1 MAISNEVRRA
11 GPFIGNGTQKE
22 FPFAFV
28 VLQPS
33 DVAVYLFDGVS
44 GSKADSSTF
53 NVTLNDNQDNNPG
66 GLVTL
71 YSPIPVGR
79 NLSII
84 SEMPFTQPMVLTNRG
99 GFYPEIINT
108 SADRTTIMCQ
118 QLKEEVDRSL
128 KVPVASEETPEEL
141 GERLLSA
148 QDDARKYADQA
159 QASADSAASSVIEVK
174 KYADATLTISPY
186 VKYLKPIADDIGSI
200 VTIAPHLEDIK
211 QVSQIA
217 TEVEIVGDMGTSV
230 ITLSQHI
237 PVLDEVAK
245 HSQAIQVVAADFK
258 GQIACPNIHD
268 FGIFGEDDVPTW
280 TPTGG
285 AISGVAENIEDV
297 KTTADLK
304 EKIEFIITNW
314 DDIESAIAIM
324 QGNVLLKQ
332 NNLSDLLSVATA
344 RANLG
349 LGTMATANLDL
360 GEWNGN

>member
-71 YSPIPVGR
+71 YSPLPVGR

-159 QASADSAASSVIEVK
+159 QKSVETAVAIEERLLGQE
-174 KYADATLTISPY
+174 ATLGDALETLAEEKKEELVGVGDSQVARLQAITDETLVGYGVGGHQETWTLTEDVDSE
-186 VKYLKPIADDIGSI
+186 GSI
-200 VTIAPHLEDIK
+200 VLPNSMTYIRGRNHLRINWNGLTLYPSENFE
-211 QVSQIA
+211 
-217 TEVEIVGDMGTSV
+217 EVGTVDQPSTTFKTLFQMKAGDVLNAWTVPLGRGELGTV
-230 ITLSQHI
+230 ET
-237 PVLDEVAK
+237 DVANLT
-245 HSQAIQVVAADFK
+245 SA
-258 GQIACPNIHD
+258 
-268 FGIFGEDDVPTW
+268 
-280 TPTGG
+280 
-285 AISGVAENIEDV
+285 VAE
-297 KTTADLK
+297 
-304 EKIEFIITNW
+304 
-314 DDIESAIAIM
+314 
-324 QGNVLLKQ
+324 
-332 NNLSDLLSVATA
+332 LSRKAA
-344 RANLG
+344 FHNA
-349 LGTMATANLDL
+349 
-360 GEWNGN
+360 GETQQ